1 MKTLLSFFLVWLPML
16 CCAQSAIKW
25 QYSAKKITA
34 KNYEVHLTASISDGW
49 HTFSQMQP
57 EDAIALPTKIT
68 FDKNPLVQVDG
79 KMKEV
84 GKMEKVVEQTI
95 GIEQWQYSGKVDFVQ
110 AVTVRDSRSEPR
122 QVRTAISGS
131 ITYQL
136 CNDHE
141 CMPPKT
147 ERFTVKIGE

>member
-1 MKTLLSFFLVWLPML
+1 
-16 CCAQSAIKW
+16 
-25 QYSAKKITA
+25 
-34 KNYEVHLTASISDGW
+34 
-49 HTFSQMQP
+49 
-57 EDAIALPTKIT
+57 
-68 FDKNPLVQVDG
+68 
-79 KMKEV
+79 MKEV

-95 GIEQWQYSGKVDFVQ
+95 GIEQWQYSGKVDFLQ
-110 AVTVRDSRSEPR
+110 AVTVRVSRSGPR